1 MIRLRYAAFTAVLML
16 GVSQAL
22 AQTATSPAASPDASG
37 GGQTLCPANQPNC
50 QPGTG
55 GTKGQMGIQ
64 SQGSQSGTSGS
75 LGTQQKL
82 QGGTNGST
90 AGDTSGSGTSTKKK
104 IYSNSTNGGSSGMS
118 NETTG
123 SVKSGTTGT
132 VSGGTSGGTS
142 SGTSGTASGS
152 TSGSTSGTASNSSSS
167 TNITISSSQQTK
179 VKQVIMQASPPK
191 VTENIQVSVGA
202 VVPQTVSSD
211 MEACPADLIQIAPG
225 LSVIRSDC
233 KYFVLPDGEI
243 VFVDANTMKVV
254 YVIS

>member
-1 MIRLRYAAFTAVLML
+1 MIRLRYAALTAVLML
-16 GVSQAL
+16 GVSPAL
-22 AQTATSPAASPDASG
+22 AQTATSPAASSDASG

-50 QPGTG
+50 QPGKS
-55 GTKGQMGIQ
+55 GTKGKMGIQ
-64 SQGSQSGTSGS
+64 SPNSQSGTSGS
-75 LGTQQKL
+75 LSTQQKL
-82 QGGTNGST
+82 QGGTRGST
-90 AGDTSGSGTSTKKK
+90 AGDTSGSGSSTKKK
-104 IYSNSTNGGSSGMS
+104 VYSNSTGGSSGTS

-132 VSGGTSGGTS
+132 
-142 SGTSGTASGS
+142 A
-152 TSGSTSGTASNSSSS
+152 SGSTSGTASSNSSST
-167 TNITISSSQQTK
+167 TNITISSTQQTK

-191 VTENIQVSVGA
+191 VTESIQVSVGT
-202 VVPQTVSSD
+202 VVPQTVSSE

>member
-1 MIRLRYAAFTAVLML
+1 MIRLRYAALTAVLML
-16 GVSQAL
+16 GVSPAL

-50 QPGTG
+50 QPGKS
-55 GTKGQMGIQ
+55 GTKGKMGIQ
-64 SQGSQSGTSGS
+64 SPNSQSGTSGS

-82 QGGTNGST
+82 QGGTKGST

-104 IYSNSTNGGSSGMS
+104 VYSNSTGGSSGTS

-123 SVKSGTTGT
+123 SVKSGTSGT
-132 VSGGTSGGTS
+132 VSGGTSGTA
-142 SGTSGTASGS
+142 SGTASSSS
-152 TSGSTSGTASNSSSS
+152 TSS
-167 TNITISSSQQTK
+167 TNITISSTQQTK

-191 VTENIQVSVGA
+191 VTENIQVSIGA
-202 VVPQTVSSD
+202 VVPQTVSSE

-225 LSVIRSDC
+225 LAVIRSDC